1 MGKRMKKISAVLL
14 AVALGA
20 CAEGGGIKRPS
31 DRPFE
36 NWEKGAVLGAAA
48 GAGLG
53 AIAYSKNRSTGAIY
67 GAVGGGLAGA
77 AVGAYMDSQKRDLE
91 KNLAREIQ
99 SGQAKVEKLPND
111 VVRITMTGQ
120 TAFETNSTDI
130 KPGFYSTMD
139 KLADVVVRYGK
150 TTLTVMGHTDNVGSD
165 SFNQDLSLRRA
176 HSVAHY
182 FESKKVDPVRMAIAG
197 KGETAP
203 VASNASETGRQQN
216 RRVEIYVEPVR
227 QG

>member
-1 MGKRMKKISAVLL
+1 MKRIL
-14 AVALGA
+14 AVALALALGA

-77 AVGAYMDSQKRDLE
+77 AVGAYMDNQKRDLE

-99 SGQAKVEKLPND
+99 SGQAKVEKRPND
-111 VVRITMTGQ
+111 VVRITMTSA
-120 TAFETNSTDI
+120 TAFDTNSTDV
-130 KPGFYSTMD
+130 KPGFYTTLD
-139 KLADVVVRYGK
+139 KLANVVVTYGK
-150 TTLTVMGHTDNVGSD
+150 TTLTVVGHTDNVGSD
-165 SFNQDLSLRRA
+165 KYNQDLSLRRA

-182 FESKKVDPVRMAIAG
+182 FEQKKVDPVRMAVSG
-197 KGETAP
+197 KGESEP
-203 VASNASETGRQQN
+203 LASNNSESGRQQN
-216 RRVEIYVEPVR
+216 RRVEIYLEPVR
-227 QG
+227 AS